1 MMEKLFILHAEC
13 DQGPST
19 TSVRVAGSSLANP
32 YAAISAGV
40 GSLKGDQHGG
50 ATEQCLIQF
59 ESIGSTENIPD
70 FLARAK
76 DKKNKTLLYGFGHR
90 VFKAYDPRAK
100 EIKSMIFEFQE
111 AMGIENDQ
119 LLDVAL
125 ALEEAAL
132 KDEYFKKRNLYPNI
146 DYYSGLLMRM
156 MNIPSNMFN
165 VMFAIPR
172 SAGWIAHWRE
182 MMSDPVI
189 KIYRPRQIYVGQALR
204 DFVPIEERKDAAGF
218 GLVSTT
224 KLK

>member
-1 MMEKLFILHAEC
+1 MDAAHSQFGTPKQWQNVLYFKRDMAPEPFEKPAQHVTKC
-13 DQGPST
+13 G
-19 TSVRVAGSSLANP
+19 RAGGIVTG
-32 YAAISAGV
+32 Y
-40 GSLKGDQHGG
+40 
-50 ATEQCLIQF
+50 
-59 ESIGSTENIPD
+59 
-70 FLARAK
+70 
-76 DKKNKTLLYGFGHR
+76 
-90 VFKAYDPRAK
+90 
-100 EIKSMIFEFQE
+100 EFQQ

-132 KDEYFKKRNLYPNI
+132 NDEYFKKRNLFPNI

-204 DFVPIEERKDAAGF
+204 DFVPIEERKDAPGF
-218 GLVSTT
+218 GLVSTSRVQ
-224 KLK
+224 